1 MNLQER
7 TLEVKSINIA
17 IINALRTLQDRV
29 GKLETEKQL
38 AKEKITILEDE
49 LSTTRTL
56 LFRQQQQQ
64 KDYQSQKCILSLIR
78 SSKNGIEWRQIFK
91 SDRKYP
97 EQY

>member
-7 TLEVKSINIA
+7 TLEVKSIKIA